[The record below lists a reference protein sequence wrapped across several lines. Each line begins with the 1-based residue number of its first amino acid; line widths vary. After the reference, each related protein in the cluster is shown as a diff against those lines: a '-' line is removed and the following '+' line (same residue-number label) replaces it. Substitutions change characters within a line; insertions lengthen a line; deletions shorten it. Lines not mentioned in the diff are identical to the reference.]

1 MARYA
6 QWLHADDYL
15 LIHLAVRNTGLFVV
29 AGNPKN
35 IHGIADLARGDVRF
49 VNRQI
54 GSSTRH
60 LISLML
66 QRANVS
72 IGDVQGYESN
82 EFTHMAIAAHI
93 ASGMADTGVGVRR
106 RPGASGWISSA
117 GARALFLR
125 HPQGALETPAMRE
138 LLVIL
143 RSPDYLGYVGQ
154 LAGYDTRDTGRLQTL
169 DEAFPE
175 RLADGAG
182 L

>member
-1 MARYA
+1 MPTLESMASELQEELARLLPESGPHLRLHASHGFAVESLMQRMGGGAGLELRYRTAIEALASLERGECDLAGFQVPLGEFEEPIMARYA

-72 IGDVQGYESN
+72 IGD
-82 EFTHMAIAAHI
+82 
-93 ASGMADTGVGVRR
+93 
-106 RPGASGWISSA
+106 
-117 GARALFLR
+117 
-125 HPQGALETPAMRE
+125 
-138 LLVIL
+138 
-143 RSPDYLGYVGQ
+143 
-154 LAGYDTRDTGRLQTL
+154 
-169 DEAFPE
+169 
-175 RLADGAG
+175 AG
-182 L
+182 LRKQ

>member
-93 ASGMADTGVGVRR
+93 ASGMADTGVGGDGGPALRAGFHPLVRERYFFAIR
-106 RPGASGWISSA
+106 RSGDA
-117 GARALFLR
+117 GHARAVG
-125 HPQGALETPAMRE
+125 HPAVRTT
-138 LLVIL
+138 
-143 RSPDYLGYVGQ
+143 GYVGQ
-154 LAGYDTRDTGRLQTL
+154 LAGYDTDTGRLQTL
-169 DEAFPE
+169 DEVFPE
-175 RLADGAG
+175 RADGAG